1 MAQLNDLQRQIE
13 QNEARYL
20 SEYNDQKQEMR
31 ETDQAHQ
38 EELKKTNE
46 QYAK

>member
-1 MAQLNDLQRQIE
+1 MSQLYELQRSIE

-31 ETDQAHQ
+31 ELD
-38 EELKKTNE
+38 
-46 QYAK
+46 